1 MRCLCD
7 FHTIEIDRKSAIEKS
22 ISEALP
28 GDLIVIAGRGHEE
41 YQEVKGEMLSF
52 SDRDALRIVTK
63 NLFPPEEQ

>member
-1 MRCLCD
+1 M
-7 FHTIEIDRKSAIEKS
+7 
-22 ISEALP
+22 P

-52 SDRDALRIVTK
+52 SDRDALRIATK